1 MKSIRLLPVVIFAA
15 LALLVFKGIGLV
27 TNGGYV
33 LTGPGIAVAEGG
45 GHSNGEGGDAAAPAS
60 GDPTVTDSSPT
71 LEDSTPML
79 PSAEG
84 AGQHGAAAE
93 KGGGHAAPAEGAST
107 GAGAGEHGAPAAAG
121 HDGSEAEGTGHA
133 TSEAPGVP
141 CLNPDATPAAEGNE
155 AASENIKPDNACATP
170 SYPTDANG
178 DALPMVSDN
187 TGKVVPLQAAGDEN
201 SQEALT
207 KRLAERRAELDKREG
222 DLQTREALLAAA
234 EQKLAEKSQEL
245 AALQAQIDAMVDQK
259 KAADD
264 AGFQSIVSMYEQM
277 KPKQAAAIFDTL
289 DLTVLLRVA
298 KAMNPRKMSPILA
311 LMSPAPAEALTT
323 ALATAQPEL
332 TVPAGTSENLA
343 ALPQIV
349 GK

>member
-1 MKSIRLLPVVIFAA
+1 MRSIRLLPVVIFAA

-27 TNGGYV
+27 TNGGYI

-45 GHSNGEGGDAAAPAS
+45 GAAAPSTAS
-60 GDPTVTDSSPT
+60 GDPTVSDTSPT
-71 LEDSTPML
+71 LVDSTPVL
-79 PSAEG
+79 SSSDSA
-84 AGQHGAAAE
+84 AGGEHGAAA
-93 KGGGHAAPAEGAST
+93 PASDAGASSA
-107 GAGAGEHGAPAAAG
+107 AGAASSGEATSASAPSDAGHGSSDAAA
-121 HDGSEAEGTGHA
+121 ST
-133 TSEAPGVP
+133 VP
-141 CLNPDATPAAEGNE
+141 CLNPDATPTADGNT
-155 AASENIKPDNACATP
+155 AASSNIKPDNACATP

-187 TGKVVPLQAAGDEN
+187 TGKVRPLQAAGDEN

-207 KRLAERRAELDKREG
+207 KRLADRRAELDKREG

-298 KAMNPRKMSPILA
+298 KAMNPRKMAPILA
-311 LMSPAPAEALTT
+311 VMSAAPAEALTT
-323 ALATAQPEL
+323 ALATAQPDL